1 MDPFVINRCGSYAGP
16 RGEARCSGARRGE
29 TERARDL
36 QRGMD
41 RFKTADRES
50 RRPLIDTSPL
60 IITSFPASC
69 VAARAHA
76 RDKSS
81 RLVPTQERMLLREKE
96 REGECV
102 CRSARER
109 GRERRR
115 ETGSQEQVTKDK
127 RAKKTESK
135 RDETP

>member
-60 IITSFPASC
+60 IITSFPASR
-69 VAARAHA
+69 VAARARA

-81 RLVPTQERMLLREKE
+81 RLVLTQERTLLREKE
-96 REGECV
+96 REGESV
-102 CRSARER
+102 SQRKRAR
-109 GRERRR
+109 
-115 ETGSQEQVTKDK
+115 K
-127 RAKKTESK
+127 RAKA
-135 RDETP
+135 RDRASGAGDEG

>member
-60 IITSFPASC
+60 IITSFPASR
-69 VAARAHA
+69 VAARARA

-81 RLVPTQERMLLREKE
+81 RLVPTQERMLPREKE
-96 REGECV
+96 RKGECV
-102 CRSARER
+102 SQRKR
-109 GRERRR
+109 G
-115 ETGSQEQVTKDK
+115 KN
-127 RAKKTESK
+127 RAKA
-135 RDETP
+135 RDRVSGAGDEG